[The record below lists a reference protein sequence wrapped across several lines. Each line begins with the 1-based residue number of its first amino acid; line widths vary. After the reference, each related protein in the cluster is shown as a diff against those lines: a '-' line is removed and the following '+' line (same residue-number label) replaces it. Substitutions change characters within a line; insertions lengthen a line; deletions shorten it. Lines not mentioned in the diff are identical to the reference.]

1 MTETATVFWYPPTT
15 NPTPGS
21 KIIHGKERMFESV
34 ENAVVFVMET
44 LPEQHR
50 HTAMIKTDH
59 RSIHQPDI
67 EGIYAGIKTRD

>member
-1 MTETATVFWYPPTT
+1 MTDTATVFWYPPID
-15 NPTPGS
+15 NPIPGS
-21 KIIHGKERMFESV
+21 KVIQGKERMFESV

-50 HTAMIKTDH
+50 QTALIKTDH

-67 EGIYAGIKTRD
+67 EGIYAGIKTRE

>member
-1 MTETATVFWYPPTT
+1 MTDTATVFWYLPID
-15 NPTPGS
+15 NPIPGS
-21 KIIHGKERMFESV
+21 RVIHGKERMFESV

-50 HTAMIKTDH
+50 QTALIKTDH

>member
-1 MTETATVFWYPPTT
+1 MTDTATVFWYPPSTD
-15 NPTPGS
+15 PTPGS
-21 KIIHGKERMFESV
+21 KVIHGKERMFESV

-50 HTAMIKTDH
+50 DTAMIQTDH

-67 EGIYAGIKTRD
+67 EGIYASIKTRN